1 MRKVGVI
8 RRIRAALDT
17 PVFGGPAPRD
27 QRGMALLLA
36 LVLIVMITAFVAEF
50 NYSARVK
57 ILSASHA
64 RDDTK
69 AYYLAKSGIRTYGL
83 LLVVGRQTAGN
94 QLVQSMLMGVG
105 LSLDG
110 AGMVCRSIP
119 FLDTG
124 MLRFLTGAGGS
135 MGDEEREGLSAFMGD
150 DSPEALDA
158 EGKQLRGDTSGE
170 EGEEPSLRRGLL
182 EFEGDFKVECFDDSS
197 KIDINGFANPA
208 WAGLQIQQHPVGQLL
223 FGLLAPPEYDP
234 LFEERLKIERWELI
248 GNIKDW
254 VDPDSERS
262 GFWGG
267 DEDGLYDGYDPRYR
281 AKNARFDS
289 VAEVRMVEG
298 VTDEVW
304 ETFGDAFSIHSQSN
318 GSAKYKI
325 NVNSAPPF
333 MIRALLRAFVD
344 PNLVNDQA
352 LDVAVAKLM
361 FSLKY
366 LPGPAKNARD
376 FIARLKTPEIQVGL
390 LIPPAMEQ
398 TLASLIA
405 TDSRVFRLEATGYV
419 NDSARTITTTVRINR
434 NGVRYL
440 EWKEL

>member
-1 MRKVGVI
+1 MKKVGVL

-17 PVFGGPAPRD
+17 PVLGQRHPGD

-83 LLVVGRQTAGN
+83 VLVVGRQMTG
-94 QLVQSMLMGVG
+94 QRMVLDMLASVG

-119 FLDTG
+119 FLDTA
-124 MLRFLTGAGGS
+124 MLRFLTGAGS
-135 MGDEEREGLSAFMGD
+135 SLDDEQREGIAGFMND
-150 DSPEALDA
+150 DGVEATDA
-158 EGKQLRGDTSGE
+158 EGNQLRGSTE
-170 EGEEPSLRRGLL
+170 EGEDVPSLRRGLL

-197 KIDINGFANPA
+197 KIDLNGFANPA
-208 WAGLQIQQHPVGQLL
+208 WVGLPIQQHPVGQLL

-281 AKNARFDS
+281 AKNAKFDS

-304 ETFGDAFSIHSQSN
+304 ESFGDAFSIHSQSN

-333 MIRALLRAFVD
+333 MIRALLRSFVD
-344 PNLVNDQA
+344 PALVNDQA
-352 LDVAVAKLM
+352 LDIAVAKLM

-376 FIARLKTPEIQVGL
+376 FIARLKTPEIQVGNFIL
-390 LIPPAMEQ
+390 PALEQ
-398 TLASLIA
+398 TLTSLIA

-419 NDSARTITTTVRINR
+419 NDSTRTITTTVRINR